1 MSEQPPVNDNQE
13 PEGGAPL
20 YLVIVGVIVA
30 AVLLAWFALE
40 FADWNKEQSC
50 ALSGRRNCSSTST
63 TR

>member
-13 PEGGAPL
+13 PEGGTPL
-20 YLVIVGVIVA
+20 YLVIAGVIVA

-40 FADWNKEQSC
+40 FADWNKQQSC
-50 ALSGRRNCSSTST
+50 ILSGRRNCGSAST